1 MIMPSLSQNNDNND
15 NNDNNNIRTNR
26 LAPTMTSNL
35 PVYLSYNSSPDDE
48 NEEKEESFSR
58 DNSGGNHRRKSNCN
72 NNSVDDN
79 YDGFPLVQ
87 SLMASEARRTSA
99 LTKEGSNQ
107 IKYPKS
113 DIGWIRSLFVLRGR
127 ALDKFIVPWTIA
139 TLNAV
144 AWAVVCETMWF
155 RDRYINNGSIYQ
167 NESQTQMTLQRDYIE
182 NVLELVLTTTMA
194 FLLVFRLNR
203 SATRFWLARASWG
216 IIIAKSRGMV
226 GSILLHGS
234 HDPYHRDMAVRWI
247 AAFSIASMNHTRGV
261 CLVGS
266 GIDPNTLEGVLTEDE
281 LEGLNEAVHPPLH
294 VADKV
299 RFHMA
304 RLFGPPGCDVD
315 FATNEGSSPDQVN
328 TVNTANSSNSSNSS
342 NNDHSSSSSHDI
354 NTTTA
359 RIIALSDF
367 RTKQLVSLEA
377 QLNVLIDEVGAME
390 RIKGTPLP
398 MVYVTHLRTW
408 LMLYLLTLPYFW
420 AVPLGYVII
429 PVECLVAFAL
439 LGVEGAASEV
449 EAPFRGDRTNHLD
462 MNSFCLTVLSNILQ
476 QVKDDACRRKTNRKR
491 IKRA

>member
-1 MIMPSLSQNNDNND
+1 MLMLMTMRSLSQNNDNND
-15 NNDNNNIRTNR
+15 HRMNQLGTTN
-26 LAPTMTSNL
+26 TTNL

-48 NEEKEESFSR
+48 NEEEEELSSR
-58 DNSGGNHRRKSNCN
+58 NKSGSNHRRKRNCN
-72 NNSVDDN
+72 NTDGDN

-87 SLMASEARRTSA
+87 SMIASEARRTSS
-99 LTKEGSNQ
+99 LTKEGSKQ

-113 DIGWIRSLFVLRGR
+113 DIGWIRSLFVVRGR
-127 ALDKFIVPWTIA
+127 ALDKFIVPWIIV

-144 AWAVVCETMWF
+144 AWAVVCETLGF
-155 RDRYINNGSIYQ
+155 KDRYINGKFRD
-167 NESQTQMTLQRDYIE
+167 ESQTQMSLQRDYIE

-203 SATRFWLARASWG
+203 SATRFWIARASWG

-261 CLVGS
+261 LR
-266 GIDPNTLEGVLTEDE
+266 IDPNTVEGVLTEDE
-281 LEGLNEAVHPPLH
+281 LEGLSEAIHPPLH
-294 VADKV
+294 AADKV
-299 RFHMA
+299 RFHLT

-315 FATNEGSSPDQVN
+315 FVTNEGSPDQGK
-328 TVNTANSSNSSNSS
+328 TVNNNNDRG
-342 NNDHSSSSSHDI
+342 NNDHSSRSSHDI
-354 NTTTA
+354 NITA
-359 RIIALSDF
+359 ARAIALSDF
-367 RTKQLVSLEA
+367 RNKQLVSLEE

-439 LGVEGAASEV
+439 LGLEGAASEV

-462 MNSFCLTVLSNILQ
+462 MDSFCITVLSNILQ
-476 QVKDDACRRKTNRKR
+476 QAKDDARRRKTNRKQV
-491 IKRA
+491 KRA